1 MEVKLTPAVGA
12 QSPWLTGKA
21 YLLNVIEVK
30 TDLVTAIN
38 EHPIS
43 DKNTFLFSQYL
54 HPTSKIIIDG
64 ILTEDSDIQG
74 STIEEKK
81 DNLIDAAAM
90 WWSYADVKTKT
101 NCAVLYY
108 RGWEQYVVIE
118 TLDIEKVAGDEIE
131 YFYTL
136 TCIVHEG

>member
-1 MEVKLTPAVGA
+1 MEVKITPASSA
-12 QSPWLTGKA
+12 IAPWTDRA
-21 YLLNVIEVK
+21 YLLNVVEIK
-30 TDLVTAIN
+30 TDLSASIN

-64 ILTEDSDIQG
+64 VLTADSDIQG

-81 DNLIDAAAM
+81 DNLIDAAAL
-90 WWSYADVKTKT
+90 WWSYDDAKVKA
-101 NCAVLYY
+101 NCALLYY
-108 RGWEQYVVIE
+108 RGWEQYVMIE
-118 TLDIEKVAGDEIE
+118 SLDIEKVAGDEIE

-136 TCIVHEG
+136 TCVVHEGE